1 MTTEEK
7 KEFVMELIR
16 EGQIGA
22 NTANVI
28 LEYLEKLGE

>member
-1 MTTEEK
+1 MTAEEK